1 MKVIEKITLHIHK
14 YILVYY
20 TLLHH
25 FLFCF
30 FRLDSSKSYAE
41 VATPPAKNRQQQQQ
55 NYSQQQPQRLS
66 PFDELM
72 AQHQQQLQRER
83 QLLRLASARG
93 QQQQQRS
100 TSAAGPSSGAT
111 ISEAT
116 AAEVAAATT
125 SGSGSGKLSTIP
137 PPIPIKTSKLE
148 DIMPHLAEPPFEYS
162 TPARFTE
169 LPKKSLSE
177 TTADVKRGLLSSI
190 LEKVRSK
197 EEIQQQQQNSVEAA
211 KSGGGSQPQTST
223 TTTKQR
229 LMAPLASTESLSVSD
244 ASSKRL
250 STSVD
255 STASSKCTNY

>member
-1 MKVIEKITLHIHK
+1 M
-14 YILVYY
+14 
-20 TLLHH
+20 
-25 FLFCF
+25 
-30 FRLDSSKSYAE
+30 
-41 VATPPAKNRQQQQQ
+41 ATPPAKNRQQQQ

-93 QQQQQRS
+93 QQQQQQRS
-100 TSAAGPSSGAT
+100 ISAAGPSSGAT

-125 SGSGSGKLSTIP
+125 SGSGKLSTIP

-148 DIMPHLAEPPFEYS
+148 DSMPHLAEPPFEYS

-197 EEIQQQQQNSVEAA
+197 EEIQEQQQQNSVEAA
-211 KSGGGSQPQTST
+211 KSGGSSQPQTST

>member
-1 MKVIEKITLHIHK
+1 M
-14 YILVYY
+14 
-20 TLLHH
+20 
-25 FLFCF
+25 
-30 FRLDSSKSYAE
+30 
-41 VATPPAKNRQQQQQ
+41 ATPPAKNRQQQQ

-93 QQQQQRS
+93 QQQQRS

-116 AAEVAAATT
+116 AAEVAAAAT
-125 SGSGSGKLSTIP
+125 SGSGKLSTIP

-162 TPARFTE
+162 PPARFTE

-197 EEIQQQQQNSVEAA
+197 EEIQQQQNSVEAA
-211 KSGGGSQPQTST
+211 KSGGSSQPQTST

>member
-1 MKVIEKITLHIHK
+1 M
-14 YILVYY
+14 
-20 TLLHH
+20 
-25 FLFCF
+25 
-30 FRLDSSKSYAE
+30 
-41 VATPPAKNRQQQQQ
+41 ATPPAKNRQQQQ

-125 SGSGSGKLSTIP
+125 SGSGSGSGKLSTIP

-197 EEIQQQQQNSVEAA
+197 EEIQQQQNSVEAA
-211 KSGGGSQPQTST
+211 KSGGSSQPQTST

>member
-1 MKVIEKITLHIHK
+1 M
-14 YILVYY
+14 
-20 TLLHH
+20 
-25 FLFCF
+25 
-30 FRLDSSKSYAE
+30 
-41 VATPPAKNRQQQQQ
+41 ATPPAKNRQQQQ

-93 QQQQQRS
+93 QQQQQQRS
-100 TSAAGPSSGAT
+100 ISAAGPSSGAT

-125 SGSGSGKLSTIP
+125 SGSGSGSGKLSTIP

-211 KSGGGSQPQTST
+211 KSGGSSQPQTST